1 MIMFSIL
8 IFLSFK
14 ITAEEKK
21 ISDPFD
27 LSKSKSQVDELGIV
41 TKTEVDTL
49 EEKIR
54 GLYSKGK
61 CKEVIPLLDE
71 YAKKSNWL
79 ANLISYTLEPYY
91 GASYDD
97 RKTYTYSKLEPLVPL
112 ETLSNNYKKKRNI
125 AIAMHGDCML
135 RIGDR
140 ARAIPLLT
148 KSLDLLSLENEEWWE
163 KTRNNLLSIVEVSL
177 N

>member
-1 MIMFSIL
+1 M
-8 IFLSFK
+8 
-14 ITAEEKK
+14 
-21 ISDPFD
+21 
-27 LSKSKSQVDELGIV
+27 
-41 TKTEVDTL
+41 
-49 EEKIR
+49 
-54 GLYSKGK
+54 
-61 CKEVIPLLDE
+61 
-71 YAKKSNWL
+71 
-79 ANLISYTLEPYY
+79 
-91 GASYDD
+91 
-97 RKTYTYSKLEPLVPL
+97 VPL
-112 ETLSNNYKKKRNI
+112 ETLSNNYKKERNI